1 MIDVYTDQE
10 LMQVPTGTCFV
21 YDVECYVNFF
31 VVSFRNIVDDKHV
44 IFEYSPDKQLEI
56 DKLRWF
62 VWRFCLIGF
71 NSNNYDL
78 IILTLALWGKTPP
91 ELKVASD
98 KIIYEGARP
107 YDMQKAYG
115 IEIPTLNHVDL
126 IEVAPLEASLKLYGG
141 RLHCKTMRDL
151 PYDPNAELTREQAA
165 DLVTYNCNDLE
176 QTKLLLI
183 ELAPHIELR
192 QNLSQKYGRD
202 FRSLSDAQVA
212 EGIINSEIHKATG
225 VYPRRPKEVPNV
237 VRYNVPSYLN
247 YQTQQLRDA
256 LNVVQQAVF
265 SVQENGSLVIP
276 ESVTKLRIRLGSSV
290 YKMGIGGLHSQE
302 KEVHY
307 KADADTLLIDR
318 DVASYYPRIILN
330 QGLYPLHLG
339 PIFLTIYK
347 DIVDRRLS
355 AKKQGNKKESEGL
368 KIAINGTFGKL
379 GSPYSSLYSPNLLL
393 QVTMTGQ
400 LTLLLLIEAIELAEI
415 PVVSGNTDGVIIRC
429 PKNRYDDLC
438 AIVKAWEA
446 ATGFETEET
455 RYAALY
461 ARDVNNY
468 AAVKDLSDEKPDDRK
483 KRLAS
488 KFLSERLGCKVKGAY
503 AEFGSA
509 QNSVLSKNP
518 ESLICNDAVVE
529 LLTNGTPIEHTIKEC
544 KDVRRF
550 VNVRTVKGG
559 ALANGEYLGKAIRWY
574 YAKGQSGHLVYKL
587 TGNKVPKSDG
597 ARPLMVL
604 PDVLPSDIDYDY
616 YLREANEMLFDLS
629 FYQRPHTPRFF

>member
-1 MIDVYTDQE
+1 MATGSMIDVYTDEE

-21 YDVECYVNFF
+21 YDVESYANFF

-44 IFEYSPDKQLEI
+44 IFEYSPDKALEI

-62 VWRFCLIGF
+62 VWRFCLVGF
-71 NSNNYDL
+71 NSNNYDI
-78 IILTLALWGKTPP
+78 IILTLALWGMNPQQ
-91 ELKVASD
+91 LKEASD
-98 KIIYEGARP
+98 KIIYENKRA
-107 YDMQKAYG
+107 YEMQKEYG
-115 IEIPTLNHVDL
+115 IEIPPLNHVDL

-151 PYDPNAELTREQAA
+151 PYDPNALLTREQAA

-176 QTKLLLI
+176 QTKLLLL

-212 EGIINSEIHKATG
+212 EAIINNEIHKASG
-225 VYPRRPKEVPNV
+225 VYPRRPKDVPEVVKYAIPQ
-237 VRYNVPSYLN
+237 YMQFKTP
-247 YQTQQLRDA
+247 QLQEVLA
-256 LNVVQQAVF
+256 LVGKCVF

-276 ESVTKLRIRLGSSV
+276 ESITKLRIKLGRGV
-290 YKMGIGGLHSQE
+290 YKMGVGGLHSQE

-307 KADADTLLIDR
+307 KADDETYLIDR
-318 DVASYYPRIILN
+318 DVASYYPYIILN
-330 QGLYPLHLG
+330 QGLYPPHLG
-339 PIFLTIYK
+339 PIFLEIYR
-347 DIVDRRLS
+347 DIVNRRLT

-368 KIAINGTFGKL
+368 KIAINGIFGKT
-379 GSPYSSLYSPNLLL
+379 GSPYSSVYAPNILL

-400 LTLLLLIEAIELAEI
+400 LSLLLLIEAVELAGIE
-415 PVVSGNTDGVIIRC
+415 VVSGNTDGIVIRC
-429 PKNRYDDLC
+429 PKARYEDLC
-438 AIVKAWEA
+438 AIVAAWEA
-446 ATGFETEET
+446 ATGFTTEET
-455 RYAALY
+455 RYKALY

-468 AAVKDLSDEKPDDRK
+468 VAVKEKPDPK
-483 KRLAS
+483 G
-488 KFLSERLGCKVKGAY
+488 KFLSDRLGCKVKGVY

-518 ESLICNDAVVE
+518 ESLICNDAV
-529 LLTNGTPIEHTIKEC
+529 LALIANGTPLEETIREC

-559 ALANGEYLGKAIRWY
+559 ALKNGEYLGKAIRWY
-574 YAKGQSGHLVYKL
+574 YAKGESGTINYKL

-604 PDVLPSDIDYDY
+604 PDSLPSDIDYEHY
-616 YLREANEMLFDLS
+616 VQECVEILFDLS
-629 FYQRPHTPRFF
+629 YYQRPHTPSFF

>member
-1 MIDVYTDQE
+1 MIEVYSDEE
-10 LMQVPTGTCFV
+10 LLQVPCGTVFV
-21 YDVECYVNFF
+21 YDVESYVNFF

-44 IFEYSPDKQLEI
+44 IFEYSPDKPLEI

-62 VWRFCLIGF
+62 VWRFCLVGF
-71 NSNNYDL
+71 NSNNYD
-78 IILTLALWGKTPP
+78 IIMLTLALWGMTPMQ
-91 ELKVASD
+91 LKGASD
-98 KIIYEGARP
+98 KIIYDNLRP
-107 YDMQKAYG
+107 YEMQKEYG
-115 IEIPTLNHVDL
+115 IEIPPFNHVDL

-141 RLHCKTMRDL
+141 RLHCRHMRDL
-151 PYDPNAELTREQAA
+151 PYEPNAALTREQAA

-202 FRSLSDAQVA
+202 MRSLSDAQVA
-212 EGIINSEIHKATG
+212 EAIINGEIHKVSG
-225 VYPRRPKEVPNV
+225 VYPRRPKDAPKV
-237 VRYNVPSYLN
+237 VQYEIPQYMRF
-247 YQTQQLRDA
+247 QTTQLQEA
-256 LNVVQQAVF
+256 LNVVGMAAF
-265 SVQENGSLVIP
+265 HVQDNGSLVIP
-276 ESVTKLRIRLGSSV
+276 ESITKLRIRIGGSV

-307 KADADTLLIDR
+307 VADENTYLIDR

-330 QGLYPLHLG
+330 QGLYPPHLG
-339 PIFLTIYK
+339 PIFLTVFNE
-347 DIVDRRLS
+347 IVDRRLA
-355 AKKQGNKKESEGL
+355 AKKAGNKKESEGL
-368 KIAINGTFGKL
+368 KIAINGTFGKT
-379 GSPYSSLYSPNLLL
+379 GSPYSSLYAPNILL

-400 LTLLLLIEAIELAEI
+400 LTLLLLIEAIELAGI
-415 PVVSGNTDGVIIRC
+415 PVVSGNTDGVIVRC
-429 PKNRYDDLC
+429 PKDRYEDLC
-438 AIVKAWEA
+438 SIVRAWEA

-455 RYAALY
+455 RYRAVY

-468 AAVKDLSDEKPDDRK
+468 VAVKEKPDP
-483 KRLAS
+483 AG
-488 KFLSERLGCKVKGAY
+488 KFLSDRLGCKVKGTY

-518 ESLICNDAVVE
+518 ESLVCNDAV
-529 LLTNGTPIEHTIKEC
+529 LALIANGTPVEQTIREC

-559 ALANGEYLGKAIRWY
+559 ALKNGEYLGKAIRWY
-574 YAKGQSGHLVYKL
+574 YAKGESGTINYKL

-604 PDVLPSDIDYDY
+604 PDSLPSDIDYDY
-616 YLREANEMLFDLS
+616 YIREAVDMLFDLS
-629 FYQRPHTPRFF
+629 FYQRSHTPSFF